1 MSYFTFL
8 GHPMNLKR
16 CLSFLVVCVFTFFLA
31 FVPTSFFGVNPET
44 GLPLFT
50 LTQQRVIAIFVFT
63 AMMWILEVIP
73 TWTTSVVAIVSILL
87 TTSNKGLGFLIS
99 GEGVGQ
105 LTNYKDIMAAFADP
119 VIMLFLGG
127 FVLAFAATKVGLDV
141 QLAKVM
147 LKPFGTNPKMVLL
160 GVLLVIGVFSMFMS
174 NTATAAM
181 MLTFLTPVLATLP
194 KDGGGRIAL
203 ALAIPIAAN
212 IGGMGTPIGTPPN
225 AIALGA
231 INDSLPAD
239 QQITFVG
246 WMIRMVPYVIVML
259 LFAWLL
265 LLKLYPFKAKKIELK
280 IEGQEVKA
288 TPFQK
293 YVVWVT
299 FALTIILWVGEK
311 WFGVN
316 SNVVAMIPFAV
327 FSATGIMK
335 AKHLEHI
342 NWAVLWMVA
351 GGFALGTALNQT
363 GLASTLIENI
373 PFASWNAL
381 VVMLA
386 GGFICYF
393 LSNFIS
399 NSAAANLVVPI
410 LIVVGKALSG
420 KSDPANLPDGGA
432 DGGAVVADTLSKAD
446 TLIPAA
452 DSVVASADSV
462 AVVSDSL
469 AVASDS
475 LATAATSAQEAAAYF
490 EALGGVPALIIGVA
504 ICASLAMCLPVS
516 TPPNALA
523 HSTGMISTKQMATVG
538 IIIGVVG
545 FILGYLM
552 LIFVGF

>member
-1 MSYFTFL
+1 MSYFSFL

-16 CLSFLVVCVFTFFLA
+16 CLSFLVVCIFTFFLA
-31 FVPTSFFGVNPET
+31 LVPTSFFGVNPDT
-44 GLPLFT
+44 GLPIFT

-87 TTSNKGLGFLIS
+87 TTSNKGLGFLIAKENI
-99 GEGVGQ
+99 GAM
-105 LTNYKDIMAAFADP
+105 TNYKDVMAAFADP

-147 LKPFGTNPKMVLL
+147 LKPFGTNPKTVLL
-160 GVLLVIGVFSMFMS
+160 GVLLVIGTFSMFMS

-194 KDGGGRIAL
+194 KDGGGRISL

-231 INDSLPAD
+231 LQDAGYA
-239 QQITFVG
+239 ITFAG
-246 WMIRMVPYVIVML
+246 WMLRMVPYVIIML
-259 LFAWLL
+259 VFAWVLL
-265 LLKLYPFKAKKIELK
+265 MKLYPFKAKSIELK

-299 FALTIILWVGEK
+299 FALTIILWVGEQ
-311 WFGVN
+311 WFKIN
-316 SNVVAMIPFAV
+316 SNIVAMIPFAV

-335 AKHLEHI
+335 ARHLEHI

-363 GLASTLIENI
+363 GLASTLIKTI

-381 VVMLA
+381 VVMLV

-399 NSAAANLVVPI
+399 NSASANLVVPI
-410 LIVVGKALSG
+410 LIVVGKALMG
-420 KSDPANLPDGGA
+420 NPH
-432 DGGAVVADTLSKAD
+432 
-446 TLIPAA
+446 
-452 DSVVASADSV
+452 
-462 AVVSDSL
+462 
-469 AVASDS
+469 
-475 LATAATSAQEAAAYF
+475 F
-490 EALGGVPALIIGVA
+490 ESLGGVPAMIIGVA

-523 HSTGMISTKQMATVG
+523 HSTGMITTKQMATVG
-538 IIIGVVG
+538 IIIGAVG
-545 FILGYLM
+545 LVLGYSM
-552 LIFVGF
+552 LIFIGF

>member
-1 MSYFTFL
+1 MSYFHFL
-8 GHPMNLKR
+8 GHPMNLRR

-31 FVPTSFFGVNPET
+31 LVPTSFYGINPET
-44 GLPLFT
+44 GLPIFT

-73 TWTTSVVAIVSILL
+73 TWTTSVVAIVAILL

-99 GEGVGQ
+99 EQAAPMLNDPAVLAMLEKKGVGVAEAVAKAPTVLG
-105 LTNYKDIMAAFADP
+105 LTNYKDVMAAFADP

-147 LKPFGTNPKMVLL
+147 LKPFGNKPKTVLL
-160 GVLLVIGVFSMFMS
+160 GVLLVIGIFSMFMS

-181 MLTFLTPVLATLP
+181 MLTFLTPVLLTLP
-194 KDGGGRIAL
+194 ADGGGRISF

-212 IGGMGTPIGTPPN
+212 LGGMGTPIGTPPN

-231 INDSLPAD
+231 LQEAGYN
-239 QQITFVG
+239 ITFVG
-246 WMIRMVPYVIVML
+246 WMIRMVPYVLVML
-259 LFAWLL
+259 VFAWFLL
-265 LLKLYPFKAKKIELK
+265 TKMFPFKAKTIELK
-280 IEGQEVKA
+280 IEGAPVKV

-293 YVVWVT
+293 YVVWIT
-299 FALTIILWVGEK
+299 FALTIILWVFEG

-327 FSATGIMK
+327 FSATGILK
-335 AKHLEHI
+335 ARDLEHI
-342 NWAVLWMVA
+342 NWSVLWMVA

-363 GLASTLIENI
+363 GLATTLINTI
-373 PFASWNAL
+373 PFASWNAF
-381 VVMLA
+381 VVMLV

-410 LIVVGKALSG
+410 LIVVGKAMT
-420 KSDPANLPDGGA
+420 DN
-432 DGGAVVADTLSKAD
+432 
-446 TLIPAA
+446 
-452 DSVVASADSV
+452 AS
-462 AVVSDSL
+462 
-469 AVASDS
+469 
-475 LATAATSAQEAAAYF
+475 F
-490 EALGGVPALIIGVA
+490 EAMGGVPAMIVGIA
-504 ICASLAMCLPVS
+504 ISASLAMCLPVS

-523 HSTGMISTKQMATVG
+523 ASTGMITTKQMATVG

-545 FILGYLM
+545 FVLGYAM
-552 LIFVGF
+552 LVFVGF

>member
-16 CLSFLVVCVFTFFLA
+16 CLSFLVVCIFTFFLA

-44 GLPLFT
+44 GLPIFT

-87 TTSNKGLGFLIS
+87 TTSNKGLGFLIAKENI
-99 GEGVGQ
+99 GA
-105 LTNYKDIMAAFADP
+105 LTNYKDVMAAFADP

-147 LKPFGTNPKMVLL
+147 LKPFGTNPKTVLL
-160 GVLLVIGVFSMFMS
+160 GVLLVIGTFSMFMS

-194 KDGGGRIAL
+194 KDGGGRISL

-231 INDSLPAD
+231 LQDAGYA
-239 QQITFVG
+239 ITFAG
-246 WMIRMVPYVIVML
+246 WMLRMVPYVILML
-259 LFAWLL
+259 VIAWVLL
-265 LLKLYPFKAKKIELK
+265 MKLYPFKAKSIELK

-299 FALTIILWVGEK
+299 FALTILLWVGEQ
-311 WFGVN
+311 WFKIN
-316 SNVVAMIPFAV
+316 SNIVAMIPFAV

-363 GLASTLIENI
+363 GRASTLIKTI
-373 PFASWNAL
+373 PFANWNAL
-381 VVMLA
+381 VVMLV

-399 NSAAANLVVPI
+399 NSASANLVVPI
-410 LIVVGKALSG
+410 LIVVGKAMAG
-420 KSDPANLPDGGA
+420 NPA
-432 DGGAVVADTLSKAD
+432 
-446 TLIPAA
+446 
-452 DSVVASADSV
+452 
-462 AVVSDSL
+462 
-469 AVASDS
+469 
-475 LATAATSAQEAAAYF
+475 F
-490 EALGGVPALIIGVA
+490 ENLGGVPAMIIGVA

-523 HSTGMISTKQMATVG
+523 HSTGMITTKQMATVG
-538 IIIGVVG
+538 IIMGALGLVI
-545 FILGYLM
+545 GYLM

>member
-31 FVPTSFFGVNPET
+31 LVPTTFYGVNPET
-44 GLPLFT
+44 GLPIFT

-87 TTSNKGLGFLIS
+87 TTSNKGLGFLMVKDNI
-99 GEGVGQ
+99 GE
-105 LTNYKDIMAAFADP
+105 LTNYKSVMAAFADP

-127 FVLAFAATKVGLDV
+127 CVLAFAATKVGLDV

-147 LKPFGTNPKMVLL
+147 LKPFGTNPKTVLL
-160 GVLLVIGVFSMFMS
+160 GLLLVIGVFSMFMS

-194 KDGGGRIAL
+194 KDGGGRISL

-212 IGGMGTPIGTPPN
+212 LGGMGTPIGTPPN

-231 INDSLPAD
+231 LQDAGYN
-239 QQITFVG
+239 ITFVG
-246 WMIRMVPYVIVML
+246 WMIRMIPYVIVML
-259 LFAWLL
+259 LIAWVLL
-265 LLKLYPFKAKKIELK
+265 MKLYPFKAKKIEIK
-280 IEGQEVKA
+280 IEGTEIKA

-299 FALTIILWVGEK
+299 FALTIILWVGESLFK
-311 WFGVN
+311 VN
-316 SNVVAMIPFAV
+316 SNIVAMIPFAV
-327 FSATGIMK
+327 FSATGILK
-335 AKHLEHI
+335 ARDLEHI

-363 GLASTLIENI
+363 GLASTLIQTI
-373 PFASWNAL
+373 PFASWNAI
-381 VVMLA
+381 VVMLV

-399 NSAAANLVVPI
+399 NSASANLVVPI
-410 LIVVGKALSG
+410 LIVVGKAMSG
-420 KSDPANLPDGGA
+420 NPS
-432 DGGAVVADTLSKAD
+432 
-446 TLIPAA
+446 
-452 DSVVASADSV
+452 
-462 AVVSDSL
+462 
-469 AVASDS
+469 
-475 LATAATSAQEAAAYF
+475 F
-490 EALGGVPALIIGVA
+490 ESLGGVPAMIVGIA
-504 ICASLAMCLPVS
+504 IAASLAMCLPVS

-523 HSTGMISTKQMATVG
+523 HSTGMITTKQMATVG
-538 IIIGVVG
+538 IILGVVG
-545 FILGYLM
+545 FVLGYLM
-552 LIFVGF
+552 LIFIGF

>member
-8 GHPMNLKR
+8 GHPMNYRR

-31 FVPTSFFGVNPET
+31 LVPTSFYGVNPDTLE
-44 GLPLFT
+44 PIFT

-87 TTSNKGLGFLIS
+87 TTSNKGLGFLMVKDNL
-99 GEGVGQ
+99 GE
-105 LTNYKDIMAAFADP
+105 LTNYKSIMAAFADP

-147 LKPFGTNPKMVLL
+147 LKPFGKNPKTVLL
-160 GVLLVIGVFSMFMS
+160 GLLLVIGFFSMFMS

-194 KDGGGRIAL
+194 KDGGGRISL

-212 IGGMGTPIGTPPN
+212 LGGMGTPIGTPPN

-231 INDSLPAD
+231 LQDAGYA
-239 QQITFVG
+239 ITFVG
-246 WMIRMVPYVIVML
+246 WMLRMVPYVIVML
-259 LFAWLL
+259 LIAWVLL
-265 LLKLYPFKAKKIELK
+265 MKLYPFKAKSIEIK
-280 IEGQEVKA
+280 IEGAPVKT

-299 FALTIILWVGEK
+299 FALTIILWVGESLFK
-311 WFGVN
+311 VN
-316 SNVVAMIPFAV
+316 SNIVAMIPFAV
-327 FSATGIMK
+327 FSATGILK
-335 AKHLEHI
+335 ARDLEHI

-363 GLASTLIENI
+363 GLASTLIQTI
-373 PFASWNAL
+373 PFASWNAI
-381 VVMLA
+381 VVMLV

-399 NSAAANLVVPI
+399 NSASANLVVPI
-410 LIVVGKALSG
+410 LIVVGKAMMG
-420 KSDPANLPDGGA
+420 NPA
-432 DGGAVVADTLSKAD
+432 
-446 TLIPAA
+446 
-452 DSVVASADSV
+452 
-462 AVVSDSL
+462 
-469 AVASDS
+469 
-475 LATAATSAQEAAAYF
+475 F
-490 EALGGVPALIIGVA
+490 EAVGGVPAMIIGIA
-504 ICASLAMCLPVS
+504 IAASLAMCLPVS

-523 HSTGMISTKQMATVG
+523 HSTGMITTKQMATVG
-538 IIIGVVG
+538 IIIGVLG
-545 FILGYLM
+545 FALGYLM
-552 LIFVGF
+552 LIFIGF

>member
-16 CLSFLVVCVFTFFLA
+16 CLSFLVVCIFTFFLA
-31 FVPTSFFGVNPET
+31 LVPTSFYGVNPDTLE
-44 GLPLFT
+44 PIFT

-87 TTSNKGLGFLIS
+87 TTSNKGLGFLIAKENI
-99 GEGVGQ
+99 GA

-147 LKPFGTNPKMVLL
+147 LKPFGTNPKTVLL
-160 GVLLVIGVFSMFMS
+160 GVLLVIGIFSMFMS

-194 KDGGGRIAL
+194 KDGGGRISL

-231 INDSLPAD
+231 LQEAGYA
-239 QQITFVG
+239 ITFAG
-246 WMIRMVPYVIVML
+246 WMLRMVPYVIVML
-259 LFAWLL
+259 LIAWVLL
-265 LLKLYPFKAKKIELK
+265 MKLYPFKAKSIELK
-280 IEGQEVKA
+280 IEGAPVKT

-299 FALTIILWVGEK
+299 FALTIILWVGESIFK
-311 WFGVN
+311 IN
-316 SNVVAMIPFAV
+316 SNIVAMIPFAV

-335 AKHLEHI
+335 ARDLEHI

-363 GLASTLIENI
+363 GLAMTLIKTI

-381 VVMLA
+381 VVMLV

-399 NSAAANLVVPI
+399 NSASANLVVPI
-410 LIVVGKALSG
+410 LIVIGKAMAG
-420 KSDPANLPDGGA
+420 NPG
-432 DGGAVVADTLSKAD
+432 
-446 TLIPAA
+446 
-452 DSVVASADSV
+452 
-462 AVVSDSL
+462 
-469 AVASDS
+469 
-475 LATAATSAQEAAAYF
+475 F
-490 EALGGVPALIIGVA
+490 ESLGGVQAMIIGVA

-523 HSTGMISTKQMATVG
+523 HSTGMITTKQMATIG
-538 IIIGVVG
+538 IILGAIGFV
-545 FILGYLM
+545 LGYLM
-552 LIFVGF
+552 LIFIGF

>member
-1 MSYFTFL
+1 
-8 GHPMNLKR
+8 MNVKR
-16 CLSFLVVCVFTFFLA
+16 CVSFLIVCVFTFFLA
-31 FVPTSFFGVNPET
+31 LVPTSFFGTDPAT
-44 GLPLFT
+44 GANLFT

-99 GEGVGQ
+99 KENVGA
-105 LTNYKDIMAAFADP
+105 LTNYKDVMAAFADP

-141 QLAKVM
+141 QLAKIM
-147 LKPFGTNPKMVLL
+147 LKPFGKNPKTVLL
-160 GVLLVIGVFSMFMS
+160 GVLLVIGLFSMFMS

-212 IGGMGTPIGTPPN
+212 LGGIGTPIGTPPN

-231 INDSLPAD
+231 LQEAGYN
-239 QQITFVG
+239 ITFAG
-246 WMIRMVPYVIVML
+246 WMLRMVPYVIVML
-259 LFAWLL
+259 LFAWVLL
-265 LLKLYPFKAKKIELK
+265 MKMFPFKAKTIELK
-280 IEGQEVKA
+280 IEGAPVKV

-299 FALTIILWVGEK
+299 FALTIILWVGESIFK
-311 WFGVN
+311 VN
-316 SNVVAMIPFAV
+316 SNIVAMIPFAV
-327 FSATGIMK
+327 FSATGILK
-335 AKHLEHI
+335 ARHLEHI

-363 GLASTLIENI
+363 GLATRLIQII

-381 VVMLA
+381 IVMIV
-386 GGFICYF
+386 GGLICYF

-399 NSAAANLVVPI
+399 NSASANLVVPI
-410 LIVVGKALSG
+410 LVVVGTAMK
-420 KSDPANLPDGGA
+420 DNPDF
-432 DGGAVVADTLSKAD
+432 
-446 TLIPAA
+446 I
-452 DSVVASADSV
+452 
-462 AVVSDSL
+462 
-469 AVASDS
+469 
-475 LATAATSAQEAAAYF
+475 
-490 EALGGVPALIIGVA
+490 ALGGVPAMIIGIA
-504 ICASLAMCLPVS
+504 IAASVAMCLPVS

-523 HSTGMISTKQMATVG
+523 HSTGMITTKQMATVG
-538 IIIGVVG
+538 IILGVVG
-545 FILGYLM
+545 LILGYLM
-552 LIFVGF
+552 LIFIGF

>member
-8 GHPMNLKR
+8 GHPMNFKR
-16 CLSFLVVCVFTFFLA
+16 CLSFLIVCVFTFFLA
-31 FVPTSFFGVNPET
+31 FVPTSFYGVNPDT
-44 GLPLFT
+44 GLPIFT
-50 LTQQRVIAIFVFT
+50 LTQQRVIAIFAFT

-73 TWTTSVVAIVSILL
+73 TWTTSVVAIVAILL
-87 TTSNKGLGFLIS
+87 TTSNKGLGFLMAKENL
-99 GEGVGQ
+99 GE
-105 LTNYKDIMAAFADP
+105 LTNYKSIMAAFADP

-147 LKPFGTNPKMVLL
+147 LKPFGKNPKTVLL

-194 KDGGGRIAL
+194 KDGGGRISL

-212 IGGMGTPIGTPPN
+212 LGGMGTPIGTPPN

-231 INDSLPAD
+231 LQDAGYN
-239 QQITFVG
+239 ITFVG

-259 LFAWLL
+259 LFAWFLL
-265 LLKLYPFKAKKIELK
+265 MKLYPFKAKSIELK
-280 IEGQEVKA
+280 IEGAPVKT

-299 FALTIILWVGEK
+299 FALTIILWVGESLFK
-311 WFGVN
+311 VN
-316 SNVVAMIPFAV
+316 SNIVAMIPFAV
-327 FSATGIMK
+327 FSATGILK

-363 GLASTLIENI
+363 GLATTLIKTI

-381 VVMLA
+381 IVMLV
-386 GGFICYF
+386 GGLICYF

-399 NSAAANLVVPI
+399 NSASANLVVPI
-410 LIVVGKALSG
+410 LMVVGKAIAG
-420 KSDPANLPDGGA
+420 NPE
-432 DGGAVVADTLSKAD
+432 
-446 TLIPAA
+446 
-452 DSVVASADSV
+452 SAESF
-462 AVVSDSL
+462 S
-469 AVASDS
+469 
-475 LATAATSAQEAAAYF
+475 
-490 EALGGVPALIIGVA
+490 ALGGVSAMIVGVA

-523 HSTGMISTKQMATVG
+523 HSTGMITTKQMATVG
-538 IIIGVVG
+538 IIVGVVG
-545 FILGYLM
+545 LVLGYAM
-552 LIFVGF
+552 LIFIGF

>member
-1 MSYFTFL
+1 MSYFHFL

-31 FVPTSFFGVNPET
+31 FVPTSFYGINPET
-44 GLPLFT
+44 GLPIFT

-87 TTSNKGLGFLIS
+87 TTSNKGLGFLIAK
-99 GEGVGQ
+99 ENVGA
-105 LTNYKDIMAAFADP
+105 LTNYKDVMAAFADP

-147 LKPFGTNPKMVLL
+147 LKPFGTNPKTVLL
-160 GVLLVIGVFSMFMS
+160 GVLLVIGIFSMFMS

-181 MLTFLTPVLATLP
+181 MRTILTPVLATLP
-194 KDGGGRIAL
+194 KDGGGRISL

-231 INDSLPAD
+231 LQEAGYN
-239 QQITFVG
+239 ITFAG
-246 WMIRMVPYVIVML
+246 WMLRMVPYVILML
-259 LFAWLL
+259 VIAWFLL
-265 LLKLYPFKAKKIELK
+265 MKLYPFKAKSIELK
-280 IEGQEVKA
+280 IEGQEVKV

-299 FALTIILWVGEK
+299 FALTIILWVGESIFK
-311 WFGVN
+311 IN
-316 SNVVAMIPFAV
+316 SNIVAMIPFAV

-363 GLASTLIENI
+363 GLASTLIKTI

-381 VVMLA
+381 VVMLV

-399 NSAAANLVVPI
+399 NSASANLVVPI
-410 LIVVGKALSG
+410 LIVVGKAMAG
-420 KSDPANLPDGGA
+420 NPG
-432 DGGAVVADTLSKAD
+432 
-446 TLIPAA
+446 
-452 DSVVASADSV
+452 
-462 AVVSDSL
+462 
-469 AVASDS
+469 
-475 LATAATSAQEAAAYF
+475 F
-490 EALGGVPALIIGVA
+490 EALGGVPAMIVGVA
-504 ICASLAMCLPVS
+504 IAASVAMCLPVS

-523 HSTGMISTKQMATVG
+523 HSTGMITTKQMATVG
-538 IIIGVVG
+538 IIMGAVG
-545 FILGYLM
+545 LTLGYLM
-552 LIFVGF
+552 LIFIGF

>member
-1 MSYFTFL
+1 MSYFHFL
-8 GHPMNLKR
+8 GHPMNLRR

-31 FVPTSFFGVNPET
+31 LVPTSFFGMNPET
-44 GLPLFT
+44 GLPIFT

-87 TTSNKGLGFLIS
+87 TTSNKGLGFLIAK
-99 GEGVGQ
+99 ENVGA
-105 LTNYKDIMAAFADP
+105 LTNYKDVMAAFADP

-147 LKPFGTNPKMVLL
+147 LKPFGTNPKTVLL
-160 GVLLVIGVFSMFMS
+160 GVLLVIGTFSMFMS

-194 KDGGGRIAL
+194 KDGGGRISL

-231 INDSLPAD
+231 LQEAGYAV
-239 QQITFVG
+239 TFAG
-246 WMIRMVPYVIVML
+246 WMLRMVPYVVVML
-259 LFAWLL
+259 LIAWVFLM
-265 LLKLYPFKAKKIELK
+265 KLYPFKAKSIELK
-280 IEGQEVKA
+280 IEGQEIKA

-299 FALTIILWVGEK
+299 FALTIILWIGEQ
-311 WFGVN
+311 WFKIN
-316 SNVVAMIPFAV
+316 SNIVAMIPFAV

-363 GLASTLIENI
+363 GLASTLIKTI

-381 VVMLA
+381 VVMLV

-399 NSAAANLVVPI
+399 NSASANLVVPI
-410 LIVVGKALSG
+410 LVVVGKAMAG
-420 KSDPANLPDGGA
+420 NPG
-432 DGGAVVADTLSKAD
+432 
-446 TLIPAA
+446 
-452 DSVVASADSV
+452 
-462 AVVSDSL
+462 
-469 AVASDS
+469 
-475 LATAATSAQEAAAYF
+475 F
-490 EALGGVPALIIGVA
+490 EALGGVPAMIIGVA

-523 HSTGMISTKQMATVG
+523 HSTGMITTKQMATVG
-538 IIIGVVG
+538 IFMGVIGLV
-545 FILGYLM
+545 LGYLM
-552 LIFVGF
+552 LIFIGF

>member
-31 FVPTSFFGVNPET
+31 LVPTSFYGVNPET
-44 GLPLFT
+44 GLPIFT

-87 TTSNKGLGFLIS
+87 TTSNKGLGFLMAKDNL
-99 GEGVGQ
+99 GE
-105 LTNYKDIMAAFADP
+105 LTNYKSIMAAFADP

-147 LKPFGTNPKMVLL
+147 LKPFGKNPKFVLL
-160 GVLLVIGVFSMFMS
+160 GLLLVIGIFSMFMS

-194 KDGGGRIAL
+194 KDGGGRISL

-212 IGGMGTPIGTPPN
+212 LGGMGTPIGTPPN

-231 INDSLPAD
+231 LQDAGYN
-239 QQITFVG
+239 ITFAG
-246 WMIRMVPYVIVML
+246 WMMRMVPYVIVML
-259 LFAWLL
+259 LIAWVLL
-265 LLKLYPFKAKKIELK
+265 MKMYPFKAKSIEIK
-280 IEGQEVKA
+280 IEGEPVKV

-299 FALTIILWVGEK
+299 FALTIILWVGESLFK
-311 WFGVN
+311 VN
-316 SNVVAMIPFAV
+316 SNIVAMIPFAV
-327 FSATGIMK
+327 FSATGILK
-335 AKHLEHI
+335 ARHLEHI

-363 GLASTLIENI
+363 GLATTLINTI
-373 PFASWNAL
+373 PFASWNAF
-381 VVMLA
+381 VVMLV

-399 NSAAANLVVPI
+399 NSASANLVVPI
-410 LIVVGKALSG
+410 LIVVGKAMSG
-420 KSDPANLPDGGA
+420 NPA
-432 DGGAVVADTLSKAD
+432 
-446 TLIPAA
+446 
-452 DSVVASADSV
+452 
-462 AVVSDSL
+462 
-469 AVASDS
+469 
-475 LATAATSAQEAAAYF
+475 F
-490 EALGGVPALIIGVA
+490 EALGGVPAMIIGVA
-504 ICASLAMCLPVS
+504 ICASLAMRLPVS

-523 HSTGMISTKQMATVG
+523 HSTGMITTKQMATVG
-538 IIIGVVG
+538 IILGVIGLV
-545 FILGYLM
+545 LGYAM

>member
-1 MSYFTFL
+1 MAYFSFL
-8 GHPMNLKR
+8 GHPMNVKR
-16 CLSFLVVCVFTFFLA
+16 CLSFLVVCIFTFFLA
-31 FVPTSFFGVNPET
+31 LVPTSFFGVNPDT
-44 GLPLFT
+44 GLPIFT

-87 TTSNKGLGFLIS
+87 TTSNKGLGFLIAK
-99 GEGVGQ
+99 ENVGA

-147 LKPFGTNPKMVLL
+147 LKPFGTNPKSVLL
-160 GVLLVIGVFSMFMS
+160 GVLLVIGIFSMFMS

-194 KDGGGRIAL
+194 KDGGGRISL

-231 INDSLPAD
+231 LQEAGYN
-239 QQITFVG
+239 ITFAG
-246 WMIRMVPYVIVML
+246 WMLRMVPYVLVML
-259 LFAWLL
+259 IIAWVLL
-265 LLKLYPFKAKKIELK
+265 MKIYPFKAKSIELK

-299 FALTIILWVGEK
+299 FALTIILWIGEQ
-311 WFGVN
+311 WFKIN
-316 SNVVAMIPFAV
+316 SNIVAMIPFAV

-363 GLASTLIENI
+363 GLATTLISTI

-381 VVMLA
+381 VVMLV

-399 NSAAANLVVPI
+399 NSASANLVVPI
-410 LIVVGKALSG
+410 LIVVGKAMSG
-420 KSDPANLPDGGA
+420 NPG
-432 DGGAVVADTLSKAD
+432 
-446 TLIPAA
+446 
-452 DSVVASADSV
+452 
-462 AVVSDSL
+462 
-469 AVASDS
+469 
-475 LATAATSAQEAAAYF
+475 F
-490 EALGGVPALIIGVA
+490 EALGGVPAMIVGIA
-504 ICASLAMCLPVS
+504 ICASVAMCLPVS

-523 HSTGMISTKQMATVG
+523 HSTGMITTKQMATVG
-538 IIIGVVG
+538 IIMGAIGLV
-545 FILGYLM
+545 LGYLM
-552 LIFVGF
+552 LIFIGF

>member
-8 GHPMNLKR
+8 GHPMNFKR
-16 CLSFLVVCVFTFFLA
+16 CLSFLIVCVFTFFLA
-31 FVPTSFFGVNPET
+31 LVPTSFYGVNPDT
-44 GLPLFT
+44 GLPIFT
-50 LTQQRVIAIFVFT
+50 LTQQRVIAIFAFT

-73 TWTTSVVAIVSILL
+73 TWTTSVVAIVAILL
-87 TTSNKGLGFLIS
+87 TTSNKGLGFLMAKDNL
-99 GEGVGQ
+99 GE
-105 LTNYKDIMAAFADP
+105 LTNYKSIMAAFADP

-147 LKPFGTNPKMVLL
+147 LKPFGKNPKTVLL
-160 GVLLVIGVFSMFMS
+160 GVLLVIGIFSMFMS

-194 KDGGGRIAL
+194 KDGGGRISL

-212 IGGMGTPIGTPPN
+212 LGGMGTPIGTPPN

-231 INDSLPAD
+231 LQDAGYN
-239 QQITFVG
+239 ITFVG

-259 LFAWLL
+259 LFAWFLL
-265 LLKLYPFKAKKIELK
+265 MKLYPFKAKSIELK
-280 IEGQEVKA
+280 IEGAPIKT

-299 FALTIILWVGEK
+299 FALTIILWVGESLFK
-311 WFGVN
+311 VN
-316 SNVVAMIPFAV
+316 SNIVAMIPFAV
-327 FSATGIMK
+327 FSATGILK

-363 GLASTLIENI
+363 GLATTLIKTI

-381 VVMLA
+381 VVMLV
-386 GGFICYF
+386 GGLICYF

-399 NSAAANLVVPI
+399 NSASANLVVPI
-410 LIVVGKALSG
+410 LMVVGKAIAG
-420 KSDPANLPDGGA
+420 NPE
-432 DGGAVVADTLSKAD
+432 
-446 TLIPAA
+446 
-452 DSVVASADSV
+452 SAESF
-462 AVVSDSL
+462 S
-469 AVASDS
+469 
-475 LATAATSAQEAAAYF
+475 
-490 EALGGVPALIIGVA
+490 ALGGVSAMIVGVA

-523 HSTGMISTKQMATVG
+523 HSTGMITTKQMATVG
-538 IIIGVVG
+538 VIIGVVG
-545 FILGYLM
+545 VVLGYLM
-552 LIFVGF
+552 LIFIGF

>member
-1 MSYFTFL
+1 MSYFSFL
-8 GHPMNLKR
+8 GHPMNFRR
-16 CLSFLVVCVFTFFLA
+16 CLSFLIVCVFTLFLA
-31 FVPTSFFGVNPET
+31 LVPTSFYGVNPDTLE
-44 GLPLFT
+44 PIFT

-87 TTSNKGLGFLIS
+87 TTSNKGLGFLITK
-99 GEGVGQ
+99 ENVGA
-105 LTNYKDIMAAFADP
+105 LTNYKDVMAAFADP

-147 LKPFGTNPKMVLL
+147 LKPFGTNPKTVLL
-160 GVLLVIGVFSMFMS
+160 GVLLVIGIFSMFMS

-194 KDGGGRIAL
+194 KDGGGRISL

-231 INDSLPAD
+231 LQEAGYG
-239 QQITFVG
+239 ITFAG
-246 WMIRMVPYVIVML
+246 WMLRMVPYVLVML
-259 LFAWLL
+259 IFAWFLL
-265 LLKLYPFKAKKIELK
+265 MKLYPFKAKSIELK
-280 IEGQEVKA
+280 IEGAPVKV

-299 FALTIILWVGEK
+299 FALTIILWVGESLFK
-311 WFGVN
+311 VN
-316 SNVVAMIPFAV
+316 SNIVAMIPFAV
-327 FSATGIMK
+327 FSATGILK
-335 AKHLEHI
+335 SRDLEHI

-363 GLASTLIENI
+363 GLAMTLIKTI

-381 VVMLA
+381 VVMLV

-410 LIVVGKALSG
+410 LIVVGKAMMGNPS
-420 KSDPANLPDGGA
+420 
-432 DGGAVVADTLSKAD
+432 
-446 TLIPAA
+446 
-452 DSVVASADSV
+452 
-462 AVVSDSL
+462 
-469 AVASDS
+469 
-475 LATAATSAQEAAAYF
+475 F
-490 EALGGVPALIIGVA
+490 EALGGVPAMIIGVA

-523 HSTGMISTKQMATVG
+523 HSTGMINTKQMATVG
-538 IIIGVVG
+538 IVLGAVG

-552 LIFVGF
+552 LIFIGF

>member
-1 MSYFTFL
+1 
-8 GHPMNLKR
+8 MNVKR
-16 CLSFLVVCVFTFFLA
+16 CLSFLVVCIFTFFLA
-31 FVPTSFFGVNPET
+31 LVPTSFFGVNPDTLE
-44 GLPLFT
+44 PIFT

-87 TTSNKGLGFLIS
+87 TTSNKGLGFLIAK
-99 GEGVGQ
+99 ENVGA
-105 LTNYKDIMAAFADP
+105 LTNYKDVMAAFADP

-147 LKPFGTNPKMVLL
+147 LKPFGTNPKTVLL
-160 GVLLVIGVFSMFMS
+160 GILLVIGIFSMFMS

-194 KDGGGRIAL
+194 KDGGGRISL

-231 INDSLPAD
+231 LQEAGYAV
-239 QQITFVG
+239 TFAG
-246 WMIRMVPYVIVML
+246 WMLRMVPYVILML
-259 LFAWLL
+259 VIAWVLL
-265 LLKLYPFKAKKIELK
+265 MKLYPFKAKSIELK

-299 FALTIILWVGEK
+299 FALTIILWVGEQ
-311 WFGVN
+311 WFKIN
-316 SNVVAMIPFAV
+316 SNIVAMIPFAV

-363 GLASTLIENI
+363 GLASTLIKTI
-373 PFASWNAL
+373 PFASWNSL
-381 VVMLA
+381 VVMLV
-386 GGFICYF
+386 GGLICYF

-399 NSAAANLVVPI
+399 NSASANLVVPI
-410 LIVVGKALSG
+410 LIVVGKAMAG
-420 KSDPANLPDGGA
+420 NPA
-432 DGGAVVADTLSKAD
+432 
-446 TLIPAA
+446 
-452 DSVVASADSV
+452 
-462 AVVSDSL
+462 
-469 AVASDS
+469 
-475 LATAATSAQEAAAYF
+475 F
-490 EALGGVPALIIGVA
+490 EALGGVPAMIIGVA

-523 HSTGMISTKQMATVG
+523 HSTGMITTKQMAAVG
-538 IIIGVVG
+538 IIMGAIGLV
-545 FILGYLM
+545 LGYLM
-552 LIFVGF
+552 LIFIGF

>member
-8 GHPMNLKR
+8 GHPMNYKR
-16 CLSFLVVCVFTFFLA
+16 CLSFLIVCVFTFFLA
-31 FVPTSFFGVNPET
+31 LVPTSFYGVNPET

-73 TWTTSVVAIVSILL
+73 TWTTSVVAIVAILL
-87 TTSNKGLGFLIS
+87 TTSNKGLGFLMAKDNL
-99 GEGVGQ
+99 GE
-105 LTNYKDIMAAFADP
+105 LTNYKSIMAAFADP

-141 QLAKVM
+141 QLARVM
-147 LKPFGTNPKMVLL
+147 LKPFGKNPKTVLL
-160 GVLLVIGVFSMFMS
+160 GVLLVIGIFSMFMS

-194 KDGGGRIAL
+194 KDGGGRISL

-212 IGGMGTPIGTPPN
+212 LGGMGTPIGTPPN

-231 INDSLPAD
+231 LQDAGYN
-239 QQITFVG
+239 ITFVG

-259 LFAWLL
+259 LFAWFLL
-265 LLKLYPFKAKKIELK
+265 TKLYPFKAKSIELK
-280 IEGQEVKA
+280 IEGAPVKT

-299 FALTIILWVGEK
+299 FALTIILWVGESLFK
-311 WFGVN
+311 VN
-316 SNVVAMIPFAV
+316 SNIVAMIPFAV
-327 FSATGIMK
+327 FSATGILK

-363 GLASTLIENI
+363 GLATTLIKTI

-381 VVMLA
+381 VVMLV
-386 GGFICYF
+386 GGLICYF

-399 NSAAANLVVPI
+399 NSASANLVVPI
-410 LIVVGKALSG
+410 LMVVGKAIAG
-420 KSDPANLPDGGA
+420 NPE
-432 DGGAVVADTLSKAD
+432 
-446 TLIPAA
+446 
-452 DSVVASADSV
+452 SAESF
-462 AVVSDSL
+462 S
-469 AVASDS
+469 
-475 LATAATSAQEAAAYF
+475 
-490 EALGGVPALIIGVA
+490 ALGGVSAMIVGVA

-523 HSTGMISTKQMATVG
+523 HSTGMITTKQMATVG
-538 IIIGVVG
+538 VIVGVVG
-545 FILGYLM
+545 LVLGYAM
-552 LIFVGF
+552 LIFIGF

>member
-1 MSYFTFL
+1 MSYFSFL

-31 FVPTSFFGVNPET
+31 LVPTSFYGVNPDT
-44 GLPLFT
+44 GLPIFT

-87 TTSNKGLGFLIS
+87 TTSNKGLGFLIAK
-99 GEGVGQ
+99 ENVGS
-105 LTNYKDIMAAFADP
+105 LTNYKDVMAAFADP

-147 LKPFGTNPKMVLL
+147 LKPFGKNPKFVLL
-160 GVLLVIGVFSMFMS
+160 GILLVIGVFSMFMS

-194 KDGGGRIAL
+194 KDGGGRISL

-231 INDSLPAD
+231 LQEAGYN
-239 QQITFVG
+239 ITFAG
-246 WMIRMVPYVIVML
+246 WMLRMVPYVIVML
-259 LFAWLL
+259 LVAWILL
-265 LLKLYPFKAKKIELK
+265 MKLYPFKAKSIELK
-280 IEGQEVKA
+280 IEGEPVKV

-299 FALTIILWVGEK
+299 FALTIILWVGESIFK
-311 WFGVN
+311 IN
-316 SNVVAMIPFAV
+316 SNIVAMIPFAV

-363 GLASTLIENI
+363 GLATTLINTI

-381 VVMLA
+381 VVMIV

-399 NSAAANLVVPI
+399 NSASANLVVPI
-410 LIVVGKALSG
+410 LIVVGKAMAG
-420 KSDPANLPDGGA
+420 NPG
-432 DGGAVVADTLSKAD
+432 
-446 TLIPAA
+446 
-452 DSVVASADSV
+452 
-462 AVVSDSL
+462 
-469 AVASDS
+469 
-475 LATAATSAQEAAAYF
+475 F
-490 EALGGVPALIIGVA
+490 EALGGVPAMIIGVA

-523 HSTGMISTKQMATVG
+523 HSTGMITTRQMTTVG
-538 IIIGVVG
+538 IIIGALG
-545 FILGYLM
+545 LILGYLM
-552 LIFVGF
+552 LIFIGF

>member
-1 MSYFTFL
+1 
-8 GHPMNLKR
+8 MNLKR

-31 FVPTSFFGVNPET
+31 LVPSSFYGVNPET
-44 GLPLFT
+44 LEPVFT
-50 LTQQRVIAIFVFT
+50 ATQQRVIAIFVFT

-87 TTSNKGLGFLIS
+87 TTSNKGLGFLM
-99 GEGVGQ
+99 GEGVGAM
-105 LTNYKDIMAAFADP
+105 TNYKDVMAAFADP

-160 GVLLVIGVFSMFMS
+160 GVLLVIGIFSMFMS

-194 KDGGGRIAL
+194 KDGGGRISL

-212 IGGMGTPIGTPPN
+212 LGGMGTPIGTPPN

-231 INDSLPAD
+231 LQDAGYG
-239 QQITFVG
+239 ITFVG

-259 LFAWLL
+259 VLAWLL
-265 LLKLYPFKAKKIELK
+265 LMKLYPFKAKSIELK
-280 IEGQEVKA
+280 IEGAPVKT

-311 WFGVN
+311 LFGVN
-316 SNVVAMIPFAV
+316 SNIVAMIPFAV
-327 FSATGIMK
+327 FSATGILK
-335 AKHLEHI
+335 ARDLEHI

-363 GLASTLIENI
+363 GLATTLIQNI

-381 VVMLA
+381 VVMLV

-410 LIVVGKALSG
+410 LIVVGKAMSG
-420 KSDPANLPDGGA
+420 NPA
-432 DGGAVVADTLSKAD
+432 
-446 TLIPAA
+446 
-452 DSVVASADSV
+452 
-462 AVVSDSL
+462 
-469 AVASDS
+469 
-475 LATAATSAQEAAAYF
+475 F
-490 EALGGVPALIIGVA
+490 ESLGGVPAMIVGIA
-504 ICASLAMCLPVS
+504 IAASLAMCLPVS

-523 HSTGMISTKQMATVG
+523 HSTGMITTKQMATVG

-545 FILGYLM
+545 FVLGYLM
-552 LIFVGF
+552 LIFIGF

>member
-1 MSYFTFL
+1 MSYFSFL
-8 GHPMNLKR
+8 GHPMNVKR
-16 CLSFLVVCVFTFFLA
+16 CVSFLIVCVFTFFLA
-31 FVPTSFFGVNPET
+31 LVPTSFFGTDPAT
-44 GLPLFT
+44 GANLFT

-99 GEGVGQ
+99 KENVGA
-105 LTNYKDIMAAFADP
+105 LTNYKDVMAAFADP

-141 QLAKVM
+141 QLAKIM
-147 LKPFGTNPKMVLL
+147 LKPFGKNPKTVLL
-160 GVLLVIGVFSMFMS
+160 GVLLVIGLFSMFMS

-212 IGGMGTPIGTPPN
+212 LGGIGTPIGTPPN

-231 INDSLPAD
+231 LQEAGYN
-239 QQITFVG
+239 ITFAG
-246 WMIRMVPYVIVML
+246 WMLRMVPYVIVML
-259 LFAWLL
+259 LFAWVLL
-265 LLKLYPFKAKKIELK
+265 MKMFPFKAKTIELK
-280 IEGQEVKA
+280 IEGAPVKV

-299 FALTIILWVGEK
+299 FALTIILWVGESIFK
-311 WFGVN
+311 VN
-316 SNVVAMIPFAV
+316 SNIVAMIPFAV
-327 FSATGIMK
+327 FSATGILK
-335 AKHLEHI
+335 ARHLEHI

-363 GLASTLIENI
+363 GLATRLIQII

-381 VVMLA
+381 IVMIV
-386 GGFICYF
+386 GGLICYF

-399 NSAAANLVVPI
+399 NSASANLVVPI
-410 LIVVGKALSG
+410 LVVVGTAMK
-420 KSDPANLPDGGA
+420 DNPDF
-432 DGGAVVADTLSKAD
+432 
-446 TLIPAA
+446 I
-452 DSVVASADSV
+452 
-462 AVVSDSL
+462 
-469 AVASDS
+469 
-475 LATAATSAQEAAAYF
+475 
-490 EALGGVPALIIGVA
+490 ALGGVPAMIIGIA
-504 ICASLAMCLPVS
+504 IAASVAMCLPVS

-523 HSTGMISTKQMATVG
+523 HSTGMITTKQMATVG
-538 IIIGVVG
+538 IILGVVG
-545 FILGYLM
+545 LILGYLM
-552 LIFVGF
+552 LIFIGF

>member
-1 MSYFTFL
+1 MSYFHFL

-31 FVPTSFFGVNPET
+31 LVPTSFYGLNPET
-44 GLPLFT
+44 GLPIFT

-87 TTSNKGLGFLIS
+87 TTSNKGLGFLIAK
-99 GEGVGQ
+99 ENVGT

-147 LKPFGTNPKMVLL
+147 LKPFGTNPKTVLL
-160 GVLLVIGVFSMFMS
+160 GVLLVIGIFSMFMS

-194 KDGGGRIAL
+194 KDGGGRISL

-231 INDSLPAD
+231 LQEAGYN
-239 QQITFVG
+239 ITFAG
-246 WMIRMVPYVIVML
+246 WMLRMVPYVILML
-259 LFAWLL
+259 VIAWFLL
-265 LLKLYPFKAKKIELK
+265 MKLYPFKAKSIELK
-280 IEGQEVKA
+280 IEGQEVKV

-299 FALTIILWVGEK
+299 FALTIILWVGESIFK
-311 WFGVN
+311 IN
-316 SNVVAMIPFAV
+316 SNIVAMIPFAV

-335 AKHLEHI
+335 ARHLEHI

-363 GLASTLIENI
+363 GLASTLIKTI

-381 VVMLA
+381 VVMLV

-399 NSAAANLVVPI
+399 NSASANLVVPI
-410 LIVVGKALSG
+410 LIVVGKAMAG
-420 KSDPANLPDGGA
+420 NPG
-432 DGGAVVADTLSKAD
+432 
-446 TLIPAA
+446 
-452 DSVVASADSV
+452 
-462 AVVSDSL
+462 
-469 AVASDS
+469 
-475 LATAATSAQEAAAYF
+475 F
-490 EALGGVPALIIGVA
+490 EALGGVPAMIVGVA
-504 ICASLAMCLPVS
+504 IAASVAMCLPVS

-523 HSTGMISTKQMATVG
+523 HSTGMITTKQMATVG
-538 IIIGVVG
+538 IIMGTVG
-545 FILGYLM
+545 LTIGYLM
-552 LIFVGF
+552 LIFIGF

>member
-1 MSYFTFL
+1 MSYFHFL

-31 FVPTSFFGVNPET
+31 LVPTSFYGLNPET
-44 GLPLFT
+44 GLPIFT

-87 TTSNKGLGFLIS
+87 TTSNKGLGFLIAK
-99 GEGVGQ
+99 ENVGT

-147 LKPFGTNPKMVLL
+147 LKPFGTNPKTVLL

-194 KDGGGRIAL
+194 KDGGGRISL

-212 IGGMGTPIGTPPN
+212 IGGMGTPFGTPPN

-231 INDSLPAD
+231 LQEAGYY
-239 QQITFVG
+239 ITFAG
-246 WMIRMVPYVIVML
+246 WMLRMVPYVILML
-259 LFAWLL
+259 VIAWFLL
-265 LLKLYPFKAKKIELK
+265 MKLYPFKAKSIELK
-280 IEGQEVKA
+280 IEGQEGKV

-299 FALTIILWVGEK
+299 FALTIILWVGESIFK
-311 WFGVN
+311 IN
-316 SNVVAMIPFAV
+316 SNIVAMIPFAV

-335 AKHLEHI
+335 ARHLEHI

-363 GLASTLIENI
+363 GLASTLIKTI

-381 VVMLA
+381 IVMLV

-399 NSAAANLVVPI
+399 NSASANLVVPI
-410 LIVVGKALSG
+410 LIVVGKAMAG
-420 KSDPANLPDGGA
+420 NPG
-432 DGGAVVADTLSKAD
+432 
-446 TLIPAA
+446 
-452 DSVVASADSV
+452 
-462 AVVSDSL
+462 
-469 AVASDS
+469 
-475 LATAATSAQEAAAYF
+475 F
-490 EALGGVPALIIGVA
+490 EALGGVPAMIVGVA
-504 ICASLAMCLPVS
+504 IAASVAMCIPVS

-523 HSTGMISTKQMATVG
+523 HSTGMITTKQMATVG
-538 IIIGVVG
+538 SIMGVVG
-545 FILGYLM
+545 LTLGYLM
-552 LIFVGF
+552 LIFIGF

>member
-1 MSYFTFL
+1 MSYFSFL
-8 GHPMNLKR
+8 GHPMNVKR
-16 CLSFLVVCVFTFFLA
+16 CLSFLGVCVITFFLA
-31 FVPTSFFGVNPET
+31 FVPTSFFGVDPVTAE
-44 GLPLFT
+44 PIFT

-63 AMMWILEVIP
+63 ALMWILEVIP

-87 TTSNKGLGFLIS
+87 TTSNKGLGFLIAK
-99 GEGVGQ
+99 ENVGA
-105 LTNYKDIMAAFADP
+105 LTNYKDVMAAFADP

-147 LKPFGTNPKMVLL
+147 LKPFGKNPKFVLL
-160 GVLLVIGVFSMFMS
+160 GVLLVIGIFSMFMS

-194 KDGGGRIAL
+194 KDGGGRISL

-231 INDSLPAD
+231 LQEAGYN
-239 QQITFVG
+239 ITFAG
-246 WMIRMVPYVIVML
+246 WMLRMVPYVFLML
-259 LFAWLL
+259 FIAWILL
-265 LLKLYPFKAKKIELK
+265 QKMYPFKAKSIELK
-280 IEGQEVKA
+280 IEGAPVKV

-299 FALTIILWVGEK
+299 FALTIILWVGESLFK
-311 WFGVN
+311 VN
-316 SNVVAMIPFAV
+316 SNIVAMIPFAV
-327 FSATGIMK
+327 FSATGILK
-335 AKHLEHI
+335 ARHLEHI

-363 GLASTLIENI
+363 GLATKLIEII

-381 VVMLA
+381 VVMLV

-410 LIVVGKALSG
+410 LIVVGKAMSG
-420 KSDPANLPDGGA
+420 NPA
-432 DGGAVVADTLSKAD
+432 
-446 TLIPAA
+446 
-452 DSVVASADSV
+452 
-462 AVVSDSL
+462 
-469 AVASDS
+469 
-475 LATAATSAQEAAAYF
+475 F
-490 EALGGVPALIIGVA
+490 ENMGGVPAMIIGIA
-504 ICASLAMCLPVS
+504 ISASIAMCLPVS

-523 HSTGMISTKQMATVG
+523 ASTGMITTKQMATVG
-538 IIIGVVG
+538 IVMGVVG
-545 FILGYLM
+545 FVLGYAM
-552 LIFVGF
+552 LIFIGF

>member
-1 MSYFTFL
+1 MSYFHFL

-16 CLSFLVVCVFTFFLA
+16 CLAFLAVCVITFFLA
-31 FVPTSFFGVNPET
+31 LVPTSFYGVDPATGET
-44 GLPLFT
+44 IFT

-63 AMMWILEVIP
+63 ALMWILEVIP

-87 TTSNKGLGFLIS
+87 TTSNKGLGFLIAK
-99 GEGVGQ
+99 ENVGA
-105 LTNYKDIMAAFADP
+105 LTNYKDVMAAFADP

-147 LKPFGTNPKMVLL
+147 LKPFGTNPKAVLL
-160 GVLLVIGVFSMFMS
+160 GILLVIGIFSMFMS

-194 KDGGGRIAL
+194 KDGGGRISL

-231 INDSLPAD
+231 LQEAGFN
-239 QQITFVG
+239 ITFVG
-246 WMIRMVPYVIVML
+246 WMLRMVPYVIIML
-259 LFAWLL
+259 LFAWFLL
-265 LLKLYPFKAKKIELK
+265 MRLYPFKAKRIELK
-280 IEGQEVKA
+280 IEGAPVKV

-299 FALTIILWVGEK
+299 FALTIILWVGESIFK
-311 WFGVN
+311 VN
-316 SNVVAMIPFAV
+316 SNIVAMIPFAV
-327 FSATGIMK
+327 FSATGILK
-335 AKHLEHI
+335 ARELEHI

-363 GLASTLIENI
+363 GLASTLIQII

-381 VVMLA
+381 IVMLV

-410 LIVVGKALSG
+410 LVVVG
-420 KSDPANLPDGGA
+420 
-432 DGGAVVADTLSKAD
+432 
-446 TLIPAA
+446 
-452 DSVVASADSV
+452 
-462 AVVSDSL
+462 
-469 AVASDS
+469 
-475 LATAATSAQEAAAYF
+475 TAMKDVPSFQ
-490 EALGGVPALIIGVA
+490 ALGGVPAMIIGIA
-504 ICASLAMCLPVS
+504 ISASLAMCLPVS

-523 HSTGMISTKQMATVG
+523 HSTGMITTKEMATVG
-538 IIIGVVG
+538 IILGVVG
-545 FILGYLM
+545 FALGYAM
-552 LIFVGF
+552 LIFIGF

>member
-1 MSYFTFL
+1 MSYFSFL
-8 GHPMNLKR
+8 GHPMNLRR

-31 FVPTSFFGVNPET
+31 FVPSSFYGINPET
-44 GLPLFT
+44 GLPIFT

-87 TTSNKGLGFLIS
+87 TTSNKGLGFLIAK
-99 GEGVGQ
+99 ENVGA

-147 LKPFGTNPKMVLL
+147 LKPFGTNPKTVLL
-160 GVLLVIGVFSMFMS
+160 GVLLVIGIFSMFMS

-194 KDGGGRIAL
+194 KDGGGRISL

-231 INDSLPAD
+231 LQEAGYN
-239 QQITFVG
+239 ITFAG
-246 WMIRMVPYVIVML
+246 WMLRMVPYVILML
-259 LFAWLL
+259 VIAWFLL
-265 LLKLYPFKAKKIELK
+265 MKLYPFKAKSIELK
-280 IEGQEVKA
+280 IEGQEIKA

-299 FALTIILWVGEK
+299 FALTIILWVGESVFK
-311 WFGVN
+311 IN
-316 SNVVAMIPFAV
+316 SNIVAMIPFAV

-335 AKHLEHI
+335 ARHLEHI

-363 GLASTLIENI
+363 GLASTLIKTI

-381 VVMLA
+381 IVMLV

-399 NSAAANLVVPI
+399 NSASANLVVPI
-410 LIVVGKALSG
+410 LIVVGKAMAG
-420 KSDPANLPDGGA
+420 NPG
-432 DGGAVVADTLSKAD
+432 
-446 TLIPAA
+446 
-452 DSVVASADSV
+452 
-462 AVVSDSL
+462 
-469 AVASDS
+469 
-475 LATAATSAQEAAAYF
+475 F
-490 EALGGVPALIIGVA
+490 EALGGVPAMIIGVA

-523 HSTGMISTKQMATVG
+523 HSTGMITTKQMATVG
-538 IIIGVVG
+538 IIIGAVG
-545 FILGYLM
+545 LVLGYLM
-552 LIFVGF
+552 LIFIGF

>member
-1 MSYFTFL
+1 MSYFSFL
-8 GHPMNLKR
+8 GHPMNVKR
-16 CLSFLVVCVFTFFLA
+16 CLSFLGVCVITFFLA
-31 FVPTSFFGVNPET
+31 FVPTSFFGVDPVTAE
-44 GLPLFT
+44 PIFT

-63 AMMWILEVIP
+63 ALMWILEVIP

-87 TTSNKGLGFLIS
+87 TTSNKGLGFLIAK
-99 GEGVGQ
+99 ENVGA
-105 LTNYKDIMAAFADP
+105 LTNYKDVMAAFADP

-147 LKPFGTNPKMVLL
+147 LKPFGKNPKFVLL
-160 GVLLVIGVFSMFMS
+160 GVLLVIGIFSMFMS

-194 KDGGGRIAL
+194 KDGGGRISL

-231 INDSLPAD
+231 LQEAGYN
-239 QQITFVG
+239 ITFAG
-246 WMIRMVPYVIVML
+246 WMLRMVPFVFLML
-259 LFAWLL
+259 FIAWILL
-265 LLKLYPFKAKKIELK
+265 QKLYPFKAKSIELK
-280 IEGQEVKA
+280 IEGAPVKV

-299 FALTIILWVGEK
+299 FALTIILWVGESLFK
-311 WFGVN
+311 VN
-316 SNVVAMIPFAV
+316 SNIVAMIPFAV
-327 FSATGIMK
+327 FSATGILK
-335 AKHLEHI
+335 ARHLEHI

-363 GLASTLIENI
+363 GLATKLIEII

-381 VVMLA
+381 VVMLV

-410 LIVVGKALSG
+410 LIVVGKAMSG
-420 KSDPANLPDGGA
+420 NPA
-432 DGGAVVADTLSKAD
+432 
-446 TLIPAA
+446 
-452 DSVVASADSV
+452 
-462 AVVSDSL
+462 
-469 AVASDS
+469 
-475 LATAATSAQEAAAYF
+475 F
-490 EALGGVPALIIGVA
+490 ENMGGVPAMIIGIA
-504 ICASLAMCLPVS
+504 ISASIAMCLPVS

-523 HSTGMISTKQMATVG
+523 ASTGMITTKQMATVG
-538 IIIGVVG
+538 IVMGVVG
-545 FILGYLM
+545 FALGYLM
-552 LIFVGF
+552 LIFIGF

>member
-1 MSYFTFL
+1 MSYFSFL

-16 CLSFLVVCVFTFFLA
+16 CLSFLVVCIFTFFLA
-31 FVPTSFFGVNPET
+31 LVPTSFFGVNPDT
-44 GLPLFT
+44 GLPIFT

-87 TTSNKGLGFLIS
+87 TTSNKGLGFLIAKENI
-99 GEGVGQ
+99 GA
-105 LTNYKDIMAAFADP
+105 LTNYKDVMAAFADP

-147 LKPFGTNPKMVLL
+147 LKPFGTNPKTVLL
-160 GVLLVIGVFSMFMS
+160 GVLLVIGTFSMFMS

-194 KDGGGRIAL
+194 KDGGGRISL

-231 INDSLPAD
+231 LQDAGYA
-239 QQITFVG
+239 ITFAG
-246 WMIRMVPYVIVML
+246 WMLRMVPYVIIML
-259 LFAWLL
+259 VFAWVLL
-265 LLKLYPFKAKKIELK
+265 MKLYPFKAKSIELK

-299 FALTIILWVGEK
+299 FALTIILWVGEQ
-311 WFGVN
+311 WFKIN
-316 SNVVAMIPFAV
+316 SNIVAMIPFAV

-363 GLASTLIENI
+363 GLASTLIKTI

-381 VVMLA
+381 LVMLV

-399 NSAAANLVVPI
+399 NSASANLVVPI
-410 LIVVGKALSG
+410 LIVVGKALMG
-420 KSDPANLPDGGA
+420 NPH
-432 DGGAVVADTLSKAD
+432 
-446 TLIPAA
+446 
-452 DSVVASADSV
+452 
-462 AVVSDSL
+462 
-469 AVASDS
+469 
-475 LATAATSAQEAAAYF
+475 F
-490 EALGGVPALIIGVA
+490 ESLGGVPAMIIGVA

-523 HSTGMISTKQMATVG
+523 HSTGMITTKQMATVG
-538 IIIGVVG
+538 IVMGVVG
-545 FILGYLM
+545 LVLGYLM
-552 LIFVGF
+552 LIFIGF

>member
-1 MSYFTFL
+1 MDLQDFSDNNKDGHDDRLYYYPKNPGKGVEIFSPPLCFYKIYCPNLHSETKNGLTNFKFKDKIMSYFHFL
-8 GHPMNLKR
+8 GHPMNLRR

-31 FVPTSFFGVNPET
+31 LVPTSFYGVNPET
-44 GLPLFT
+44 LEPIFT

-73 TWTTSVVAIVSILL
+73 TWTTSVVAIVAILL
-87 TTSNKGLGFLIS
+87 TTSNKGLGFLMVKDNI
-99 GEGVGQ
+99 GEM
-105 LTNYKDIMAAFADP
+105 TNYKSIMAAFADP

-147 LKPFGTNPKMVLL
+147 LKPFGNKPKTVLL
-160 GVLLVIGVFSMFMS
+160 GVLLVIGIFSMFMS

-181 MLTFLTPVLATLP
+181 MLTFLTPVLMTLP
-194 KDGGGRIAL
+194 ADGGGRISF

-212 IGGMGTPIGTPPN
+212 LGGIGTPIGTPPN

-231 INDSLPAD
+231 LQEAGYN
-239 QQITFVG
+239 ITFVG

-259 LFAWLL
+259 LIAWFLL
-265 LLKLYPFKAKKIELK
+265 TKMFPFKAKTIELK
-280 IEGQEVKA
+280 IEGAPVKV

-293 YVVWVT
+293 YVVWFT
-299 FALTIILWVGEK
+299 FALTIILWVFEGVI
-311 WFGVN
+311 GVN
-316 SNVVAMIPFAV
+316 SNIVAMIPFAV
-327 FSATGIMK
+327 FSATGILK
-335 AKHLEHI
+335 ARDLEHI

-363 GLASTLIENI
+363 GLATTLINTI

-381 VVMLA
+381 VVMIV

-410 LIVVGKALSG
+410 LVVVGKAMSG
-420 KSDPANLPDGGA
+420 NPS
-432 DGGAVVADTLSKAD
+432 
-446 TLIPAA
+446 
-452 DSVVASADSV
+452 
-462 AVVSDSL
+462 
-469 AVASDS
+469 
-475 LATAATSAQEAAAYF
+475 F
-490 EALGGVPALIIGVA
+490 EALGGVPAMIVGIA
-504 ICASLAMCLPVS
+504 ICASVAMCLPVS

-523 HSTGMISTKQMATVG
+523 ASTGMITTKQMATVG
-538 IIIGVVG
+538 IILGVVG
-545 FILGYLM
+545 LVLGYLM
-552 LIFVGF
+552 LIFIGF

>member
-31 FVPTSFFGVNPET
+31 LVPTSFYGVNPET
-44 GLPLFT
+44 GLPIFT

-87 TTSNKGLGFLIS
+87 TTSNKGLGFLMVKDNI
-99 GEGVGQ
+99 GE
-105 LTNYKDIMAAFADP
+105 LTNYKSIMAAFADP

-147 LKPFGTNPKMVLL
+147 LKPFGTNPKTVLL

-194 KDGGGRIAL
+194 KDGGGRISL

-212 IGGMGTPIGTPPN
+212 LGGMGTPIGTPPN

-231 INDSLPAD
+231 LQDAGYN
-239 QQITFVG
+239 ITFVG
-246 WMIRMVPYVIVML
+246 WMIRMVPYVLIML
-259 LFAWLL
+259 LFAWFLL
-265 LLKLYPFKAKKIELK
+265 TKLYPFKAKKIELK
-280 IEGQEVKA
+280 IEGAPVKT

-299 FALTIILWVGEK
+299 FALTIILWVGESLFK
-311 WFGVN
+311 VN
-316 SNVVAMIPFAV
+316 SNIVAMIPFAV
-327 FSATGIMK
+327 FSATGILK
-335 AKHLEHI
+335 ARDLEHI

-363 GLASTLIENI
+363 GLATTLINTI
-373 PFASWNAL
+373 PFASWNSL
-381 VVMLA
+381 VVMLV

-399 NSAAANLVVPI
+399 NSASANLVVPI
-410 LIVVGKALSG
+410 LIVVGKAMSG
-420 KSDPANLPDGGA
+420 NPS
-432 DGGAVVADTLSKAD
+432 
-446 TLIPAA
+446 
-452 DSVVASADSV
+452 
-462 AVVSDSL
+462 
-469 AVASDS
+469 
-475 LATAATSAQEAAAYF
+475 F
-490 EALGGVPALIIGVA
+490 EALGGVPAMIAGVA

-523 HSTGMISTKQMATVG
+523 HSTGMITTKQMATVG
-538 IIIGVVG
+538 VILGVVG
-545 FILGYLM
+545 FVLGYAM
-552 LIFVGF
+552 LIFIGF

>member
-1 MSYFTFL
+1 MSYFHFL

-31 FVPTSFFGVNPET
+31 LVPTSFYGLNPET
-44 GLPLFT
+44 GLPIFT

-87 TTSNKGLGFLIS
+87 TTSNKGLGFLIAK
-99 GEGVGQ
+99 ENVGT

-147 LKPFGTNPKMVLL
+147 LKPFRTNPKTVLL
-160 GVLLVIGVFSMFMS
+160 GVLLVIGIFSMFMS

-194 KDGGGRIAL
+194 KDGGGRISL

-231 INDSLPAD
+231 LQEAGYN
-239 QQITFVG
+239 ITFAG
-246 WMIRMVPYVIVML
+246 WMLRMVPYVILML
-259 LFAWLL
+259 VIAWFLL
-265 LLKLYPFKAKKIELK
+265 MKLYPFKAKSIELK
-280 IEGQEVKA
+280 IEGQEVKV

-299 FALTIILWVGEK
+299 FALTIILWVGESIFK
-311 WFGVN
+311 IN
-316 SNVVAMIPFAV
+316 SNIVAMIPFAV

-335 AKHLEHI
+335 ARHLEHI

-363 GLASTLIENI
+363 GLASTLIKTI

-381 VVMLA
+381 VVMLV

-399 NSAAANLVVPI
+399 NSASANLVVPI
-410 LIVVGKALSG
+410 LIVVGKAMAG
-420 KSDPANLPDGGA
+420 NPG
-432 DGGAVVADTLSKAD
+432 
-446 TLIPAA
+446 
-452 DSVVASADSV
+452 
-462 AVVSDSL
+462 
-469 AVASDS
+469 
-475 LATAATSAQEAAAYF
+475 F
-490 EALGGVPALIIGVA
+490 EALGGVPAMIIGVA
-504 ICASLAMCLPVS
+504 IAASVAMCLPVS

-523 HSTGMISTKQMATVG
+523 HSTGMITTKQMATVG
-538 IIIGVVG
+538 IIMGAVG
-545 FILGYLM
+545 LTIGYLM
-552 LIFVGF
+552 LIFIGF

>member
-1 MSYFTFL
+1 MSYFHFL

-31 FVPTSFFGVNPET
+31 LVPSSFFGVNPET
-44 GLPLFT
+44 LEPIFT
-50 LTQQRVIAIFVFT
+50 ATQQRVIAIFVFT

-87 TTSNKGLGFLIS
+87 TTSNKGLGFLM
-99 GEGVGQ
+99 GEGVGAM
-105 LTNYKDIMAAFADP
+105 TNYKDVMAAFADP

-160 GVLLVIGVFSMFMS
+160 GVLLVIGIFSMFMS

-194 KDGGGRIAL
+194 KDGGGRISL

-212 IGGMGTPIGTPPN
+212 LGGMGTPIGTPPN

-231 INDSLPAD
+231 LQDAGYG
-239 QQITFVG
+239 ITFVG
-246 WMIRMVPYVIVML
+246 WMIRLVPYVIVML
-259 LFAWLL
+259 VLAWLL
-265 LLKLYPFKAKKIELK
+265 LMKLYPFKAKSIELK
-280 IEGQEVKA
+280 IEGAPVKT

-299 FALTIILWVGEK
+299 FGLTIILWVGEK
-311 WFGVN
+311 LFGVN
-316 SNVVAMIPFAV
+316 SNIVAMIPFAV
-327 FSATGIMK
+327 FSATGILK
-335 AKHLEHI
+335 ARDLEHI

-363 GLASTLIENI
+363 GLATTLIQNI

-381 VVMLA
+381 VVMLV

-410 LIVVGKALSG
+410 LIVVGKAMSG
-420 KSDPANLPDGGA
+420 NPA
-432 DGGAVVADTLSKAD
+432 
-446 TLIPAA
+446 
-452 DSVVASADSV
+452 
-462 AVVSDSL
+462 
-469 AVASDS
+469 
-475 LATAATSAQEAAAYF
+475 F
-490 EALGGVPALIIGVA
+490 ESLGGVPAMIVGIA
-504 ICASLAMCLPVS
+504 IAASLAMCLPVS

-523 HSTGMISTKQMATVG
+523 HSTGMITTKQMATVG
-538 IIIGVVG
+538 LILGIVG
-545 FILGYLM
+545 FALGYLM
-552 LIFVGF
+552 LIFIGF

>member
-1 MSYFTFL
+1 
-8 GHPMNLKR
+8 MNLKR
-16 CLSFLVVCVFTFFLA
+16 CLSFLVVCIFTFFLA
-31 FVPTSFFGVNPET
+31 LVPTSFFGVNPDT
-44 GLPLFT
+44 GLPIFT

-87 TTSNKGLGFLIS
+87 TTSNKGLGFLIAK
-99 GEGVGQ
+99 ENVGA

-147 LKPFGTNPKMVLL
+147 LKPFGTNPKTVLL
-160 GVLLVIGVFSMFMS
+160 GILLVIGIFSMFMS

-194 KDGGGRIAL
+194 KDGGGRISL

-231 INDSLPAD
+231 LQEAGYAV
-239 QQITFVG
+239 TFAG
-246 WMIRMVPYVIVML
+246 WMLRMVPYVIIML
-259 LFAWLL
+259 VIAWVLL
-265 LLKLYPFKAKKIELK
+265 MKLYPFKAKSIELK

-299 FALTIILWVGEK
+299 FALTIILWVGEQ
-311 WFGVN
+311 WFKIN
-316 SNVVAMIPFAV
+316 SNIVAMIPFAV

-363 GLASTLIENI
+363 GLASTLIKTI

-381 VVMLA
+381 VVMLV

-399 NSAAANLVVPI
+399 NSASANLVVPI
-410 LIVVGKALSG
+410 LIVVGKAMAG
-420 KSDPANLPDGGA
+420 NPE
-432 DGGAVVADTLSKAD
+432 
-446 TLIPAA
+446 
-452 DSVVASADSV
+452 SAES
-462 AVVSDSL
+462 
-469 AVASDS
+469 
-475 LATAATSAQEAAAYF
+475 F
-490 EALGGVPALIIGVA
+490 NALGGVPAMIIGVA

-523 HSTGMISTKQMATVG
+523 HSTGMITTKQMATVG
-538 IIIGVVG
+538 IVMGAVG
-545 FILGYLM
+545 LVLGYLM
-552 LIFVGF
+552 LIFIGF

>member
-8 GHPMNLKR
+8 GHPMNYRR

-31 FVPTSFFGVNPET
+31 LVPTSFYGVNPDTLE
-44 GLPLFT
+44 PIFT

-87 TTSNKGLGFLIS
+87 TTSNKGLGFLMVKDNL
-99 GEGVGQ
+99 GE
-105 LTNYKDIMAAFADP
+105 LTNYKSIMAAFADP

-147 LKPFGTNPKMVLL
+147 LKPFGKNPKTVLL
-160 GVLLVIGVFSMFMS
+160 GLLLVIGFFSMFMS

-194 KDGGGRIAL
+194 KDGGGRISL

-212 IGGMGTPIGTPPN
+212 LGGMGTPIGTPPN

-231 INDSLPAD
+231 LQDAGYA
-239 QQITFVG
+239 ITFVG
-246 WMIRMVPYVIVML
+246 WMLRMVPYVIVML
-259 LFAWLL
+259 LIAWVLL
-265 LLKLYPFKAKKIELK
+265 MKLYPFKAKSIEIK
-280 IEGQEVKA
+280 IEGAPVKT

-299 FALTIILWVGEK
+299 FALTIILWVGESLFK
-311 WFGVN
+311 VN
-316 SNVVAMIPFAV
+316 SNIVAMIPFAV
-327 FSATGIMK
+327 FSATGILK
-335 AKHLEHI
+335 SRDLEHI

-363 GLASTLIENI
+363 GLAATLIKTI
-373 PFASWNAL
+373 PFASWNAI
-381 VVMLA
+381 VVMLV

-399 NSAAANLVVPI
+399 NSASANLVVPI
-410 LIVVGKALSG
+410 LIVVGKAMMG
-420 KSDPANLPDGGA
+420 NPA
-432 DGGAVVADTLSKAD
+432 
-446 TLIPAA
+446 
-452 DSVVASADSV
+452 
-462 AVVSDSL
+462 
-469 AVASDS
+469 
-475 LATAATSAQEAAAYF
+475 F
-490 EALGGVPALIIGVA
+490 EAVGGVPAMIVGIA
-504 ICASLAMCLPVS
+504 IAASLAMCLPVS

-523 HSTGMISTKQMATVG
+523 HSTGMITTKQMATVG
-538 IIIGVVG
+538 IILGVVG
-545 FILGYLM
+545 FALGYLM
-552 LIFVGF
+552 LIFIGF